1 MRKTF
6 ENGDYIEY
14 IKCTSGYMVSGYSGP
29 IGIMIQELL
38 YELKLDYI
46 YVRSDID
53 YGSQIGASK
62 RDLRIVYRE
71 GTYSVNP
78 TDVLKRFGCKVLPK
92 GYLIT
97 RDGLPYDYIEAPNGI
112 VSEKDAH
119 KFYLGVI
126 PAHLHVISGG
136 LMRELIPT
144 VINHDLSLTAAL
156 QIPTELHYKRKNV
169 GNSIILRDFPFDLT
183 PNQIAMVAL
192 KDSYDWY
199 SLVDG
204 CTIKYNGHIIE
215 RGNYIYS
222 EHFFIDGRLVSKDD
236 ISIFW
241 DSHMSGSVIVEFKD
255 NSLLT
260 LSEYGKKLVQYML
273 ERDFPLQKLN
283 IATVDREILWINDRP
298 VPIPDTIKTVEEALD
313 AYTK

>member
-1 MRKTF
+1 MRKFF

-14 IKCTSGYMVSGYSGP
+14 IKCTSGYMVSGYRGP
-29 IGIMIQELL
+29 IGIMFQEFLQELNL
-38 YELKLDYI
+38 NYVYI
-46 YVRSDID
+46 RSDLN

-62 RDLRIVYRE
+62 GDLRIVYKD
-71 GTYSVNP
+71 GTYVANP
-78 TDVLKRFGCKVLPK
+78 VDILKRFGCKVLPK

-97 RDGLPYDYIEAPNGI
+97 RDGLPYDYIEAPNGLI
-112 VSEKDAH
+112 SEKDAH

-126 PAHLHVISGG
+126 PAHLYVMAGG
-136 LMRELIPT
+136 LMRELIPS
-144 VINHDLSLTAAL
+144 IFDSDLSLTAAL
-156 QIPTELHYKRKNV
+156 DIPTELHYKRKNV
-169 GNSIILRDFPFDLT
+169 GNSVILRDFPFDLA
-183 PNQIAMVAL
+183 PNQIAEVAL
-192 KDSYDWY
+192 KGNCDWY

-204 CTIKYNGHIIE
+204 ATIKYRGRVIE
-215 RGNYIYS
+215 PEGDYS
-222 EHFFIDGRLVSKDD
+222 REHFFIDGKIVSEDD
-236 ISIFW
+236 ISILW
-241 DSHMSGSVIVEFKD
+241 DSHMYGSVIVELKD

-298 VPIPDTIKTVEEALD
+298 VPIPSSIKSIEEALD

>member
-1 MRKTF
+1 MRKTYI
-6 ENGDYIEY
+6 NGDYFEY
-14 IKCTSGYMVSGYSGP
+14 IECTGGYLVTEYSGP
-29 IGIMIQELL
+29 IGMMLQEFLN
-38 YELKLDYI
+38 ELHLDYI
-46 YVRSDID
+46 FLRNDLD

-62 RDLRIVYRE
+62 GDMKIVYRNDA
-71 GTYSVNP
+71 YVVNP
-78 TDVLKRFGCKVLPK
+78 VDILKRFGCKVLPK
-92 GYLIT
+92 GYIIT

-126 PAHLHVISGG
+126 PTRLYVMSGG
-136 LMRELIPT
+136 LARDLIPSMFDG
-144 VINHDLSLTAAL
+144 DLSLTAAL

-169 GNSIILRDFPFDLT
+169 DHSVILRDFPYELA
-183 PNQIAMVAL
+183 PNQIAEIAL
-192 KDSYDWY
+192 KDNCDWY

-204 CTIKYNGHIIE
+204 ATIKYMGHVMMPE
-215 RGNYIYS
+215 GDFSR
-222 EHFFIDGRLVSKDD
+222 EKFFIDGRIVSEDD

-241 DSHMSGSVIVEFKD
+241 DSHMTGSVIVELKD

-260 LSEYGKKLVQYML
+260 LSEYGKKLIQYML

-298 VPIPDTIKTVEEALD
+298 VPIPSSIKSVEEALD

>member
-6 ENGDYIEY
+6 ANGDYIEY
-14 IKCTSGYMVSGYSGP
+14 IECTSGYMVSGYSGP
-29 IGIMIQELL
+29 IGIMLQEFLQELNL
-38 YELKLDYI
+38 NYVYI
-46 YVRSDID
+46 RSDLN

-62 RDLRIVYRE
+62 GDLRIVYKD
-71 GTYSVNP
+71 GTYVANP
-78 TDVLKRFGCKVLPK
+78 VDILKRFDCKVLPK

-97 RDGLPYDYIEAPNGI
+97 RDGLPYDYIEAPNGLI
-112 VSEKDAH
+112 SEKDAH

-126 PAHLHVISGG
+126 PAHLYVMAGG
-136 LMRELIPT
+136 LMRDLIPS
-144 VINHDLSLTAAL
+144 IFDGDLNLTTAL
-156 QIPTELHYKRKNV
+156 QIPTELHYKRKNI
-169 GNSIILRDFPFDLT
+169 GNSVILRDFPFDLA
-183 PNQIAMVAL
+183 PNQIAEVAL
-192 KDSYDWY
+192 KDNCDWY

-204 CTIKYNGHIIE
+204 ATIKYKGKVIE
-215 RGNYIYS
+215 SEGDYS
-222 EHFFIDGRLVSKDD
+222 REHFFIDGKIVSEDD

-241 DSHMSGSVIVEFKD
+241 DSHMYGSVIVELKD

-283 IATVDREILWINDRP
+283 IATVDREIMWINDRP
-298 VPIPDTIKTVEEALD
+298 VPIPSSIKSIEEALD

>member
-6 ENGDYIEY
+6 ANGDYIEY
-14 IKCTSGYMVSGYSGP
+14 IECISYYMVSGYSGP
-29 IGIMIQELL
+29 IGMMLQEFLN
-38 YELKLDYI
+38 ELNLDYI
-46 YVRSDID
+46 FIRRDLD
-53 YGSQIGASK
+53 YGSEIGDSK
-62 RDLRIVYRE
+62 NNLRIVYRD
-71 GTYSVNP
+71 GTYVANP
-78 TDVLKRFGCKVLPK
+78 VTTLSRFGCKVTPK
-92 GYLIT
+92 GYIIT
-97 RDGLPYDYIEAPNGI
+97 RDGLPYDYIEAPNGV
-112 VSEKDAH
+112 VSDKDAH

-126 PAHLHVISGG
+126 PTRLYVMAGG
-136 LMRELIPT
+136 LVRELIPS
-144 VINHDLSLTAAL
+144 IFDGDLSLTAAL

-169 GNSIILRDFPFDLT
+169 GNSVILRDFPYELA
-183 PNQIAMVAL
+183 PNQIAEVAL
-192 KDSYDWY
+192 KDDCDWY

-204 CTIKYNGHIIE
+204 ATIKYRGHVIE
-215 RGNYIYS
+215 SEGDYS
-222 EHFFIDGRLVSKDD
+222 REHFFIDGKIVSEDD

-241 DSHMSGSVIVEFKD
+241 DSHMYGSVIVELKD

-298 VPIPDTIKTVEEALD
+298 VPIPSSIKSIEEALD

>member
-6 ENGDYIEY
+6 ANGDYIEY
-14 IKCTSGYMVSGYSGP
+14 IECTSGYMVSGYSGP
-29 IGIMIQELL
+29 IGIMLQEFLQELNL
-38 YELKLDYI
+38 NYVYI
-46 YVRSDID
+46 RSDLN

-62 RDLRIVYRE
+62 GDLRIVYKD
-71 GTYSVNP
+71 GTYVANP
-78 TDVLKRFGCKVLPK
+78 VDILKRFGCKVLPK

-97 RDGLPYDYIEAPNGI
+97 RDGLPYDYIEAPNGLI
-112 VSEKDAH
+112 SEKDAH

-126 PAHLHVISGG
+126 PAHLYVMAGG
-136 LMRELIPT
+136 LMRELIPSMFDG
-144 VINHDLSLTAAL
+144 DLSLTAAL
-156 QIPTELHYKRKNV
+156 DIPTELHYKRKSV
-169 GNSIILRDFPFDLT
+169 GNSVILRDFPFDLA
-183 PNQIAMVAL
+183 PNQIAEVAL
-192 KDSYDWY
+192 KGNYDWY

-204 CTIKYNGHIIE
+204 ATIKYRGHVIGPE
-215 RGNYIYS
+215 GDYS
-222 EHFFIDGRLVSKDD
+222 REHFFIDGKIVSEDD

-241 DSHMSGSVIVEFKD
+241 DSHMYGSVIVELKD

-283 IATVDREILWINDRP
+283 IATVDREIMWINDRP
-298 VPIPDTIKTVEEALD
+298 VPIPSSIKSIEEALD

>member
-6 ENGDYIEY
+6 ANGDYIEY
-14 IKCTSGYMVSGYSGP
+14 IECTSGYMVSGYSGP
-29 IGIMIQELL
+29 IGIMLQEFLQELNL
-38 YELKLDYI
+38 NYVYI
-46 YVRSDID
+46 RSDLN

-62 RDLRIVYRE
+62 GDLRIVYKD
-71 GTYSVNP
+71 GTYVANP
-78 TDVLKRFGCKVLPK
+78 VDILKRFGCKVLPK

-97 RDGLPYDYIEAPNGI
+97 RDGLPYDYIEAPNGLI
-112 VSEKDAH
+112 SAH

-126 PAHLHVISGG
+126 PAHLYVMAGG
-136 LMRELIPT
+136 LMRELIPSMFDG
-144 VINHDLSLTAAL
+144 DLSLTAAL
-156 QIPTELHYKRKNV
+156 DIPTELHYKRKNV
-169 GNSIILRDFPFDLT
+169 GNSVILRDFPFDLA
-183 PNQIAMVAL
+183 PNQIAEVAL
-192 KDSYDWY
+192 KGNCDWY

-204 CTIKYNGHIIE
+204 ATIKYRGHVIE
-215 RGNYIYS
+215 PEGDYS
-222 EHFFIDGRLVSKDD
+222 REHFFIDGRLVSKDD

-241 DSHMSGSVIVEFKD
+241 DSHMYGSVIVELKD

-273 ERDFPLQKLN
+273 ERDIPIQKLN

-298 VPIPDTIKTVEEALD
+298 IPIPNTIKSVEEALD

>member
-1 MRKTF
+1 MRKFF

-14 IKCTSGYMVSGYSGP
+14 VNCTSGCMISGYSGP
-29 IGIMIQELL
+29 IGIMIQEFLQ
-38 YELKLDYI
+38 ESNLDYI
-46 YVRSDID
+46 FIRSDLD

-62 RDLRIVYRE
+62 ENLKIVYRNDA
-71 GTYSVNP
+71 YVVNP
-78 TDVLKRFGCKVLPK
+78 VNILKRFGCKALPK

-97 RDGLPYDYIEAPNGI
+97 RDGLPYDYIEASNSVI
-112 VSEKDAH
+112 SEKDAH
-119 KFYLGVI
+119 KFYIGVI
-126 PAHLHVISGG
+126 PALLHVISGG
-136 LMRELIPT
+136 LMRSLIPSMFDS
-144 VINHDLSLTAAL
+144 DLSLTAAL
-156 QIPTELHYKRKNV
+156 QIPTELHYRRKNV
-169 GNSIILRDFPFDLT
+169 EHSIILRDFPFDLA
-183 PNQIAMVAL
+183 PNQIAEVAL
-192 KDSYDWY
+192 KDNCDWY

-204 CTIKYNGHIIE
+204 ATIKYKGRVIE
-215 RGNYIYS
+215 PEGDYS
-222 EHFFIDGRLVSKDD
+222 REHFFIDGKIVSEDD

-241 DSHMSGSVIVEFKD
+241 DSHMSGSVIVELKN

-260 LSEYGKKLVQYML
+260 LSGYGKKLVQYML

>member
-1 MRKTF
+1 MRKIF
-6 ENGDYIEY
+6 DNGDYFEY
-14 IKCTSGYMVSGYSGP
+14 VQCTLGYMVSGYSGS
-29 IGIMIQELL
+29 IGMMIQEFLQ
-38 YELKLDYI
+38 ESHLDYI
-46 YVRSDID
+46 FLRSDLN
-53 YGSQIGASK
+53 YGSQIGTSK
-62 RDLRIVYRE
+62 ETLKIVYRD
-71 GTYSVNP
+71 GAYVVNP
-78 TDVLKRFGCKVLPK
+78 VNLLKRFGCKVTPK
-92 GYLIT
+92 GYIVT
-97 RDGLPYDYIEAPNGI
+97 RDGLPYDYIEAPNGVI
-112 VSEKDAH
+112 SDKDAH

-126 PAHLHVISGG
+126 PTRLNIIAGG
-136 LMRELIPT
+136 LMRGLIPA
-144 VINHDLSLTAAL
+144 IFDSDLKLTAAL

-169 GNSIILRDFPFDLT
+169 GHSTVLRDFPFDLT
-183 PNQIAMVAL
+183 PNQIAEVAL
-192 KDSYDWY
+192 KDNCGWY

-241 DSHMSGSVIVEFKD
+241 DSHMYGSVIVELKD

-260 LSEYGKKLVQYML
+260 LSKYGKKLVQYML
-273 ERDFPLQKLN
+273 ERDIPIQKLN

-298 VPIPDTIKTVEEALD
+298 IPIPNTIKSVEEALD

>member
-6 ENGDYIEY
+6 ANGDYIEY
-14 IKCTSGYMVSGYSGP
+14 IECTSGYMVSGYSGP
-29 IGIMIQELL
+29 IGMMLQEFLQEFNL
-38 YELKLDYI
+38 NYVYI
-46 YVRSDID
+46 RSDLD

-62 RDLRIVYRE
+62 GDLKIVYRE
-71 GTYSVNP
+71 GTYVVNP

-97 RDGLPYDYIEAPNGI
+97 RDGLPYDYIEAPNGLI
-112 VSEKDAH
+112 SEKDAH

-126 PAHLHVISGG
+126 PAHLYVMAGG
-136 LMRELIPT
+136 LMRELIPSMFDG
-144 VINHDLSLTAAL
+144 DLGLTAAL
-156 QIPTELHYKRKNV
+156 DIPTELHYKRKNV
-169 GNSIILRDFPFDLT
+169 GNSVILRDFPFDLA
-183 PNQIAMVAL
+183 PNQIAEVAL
-192 KDSYDWY
+192 KDNCDWY

-204 CTIKYNGHIIE
+204 ATIKYKGKVIE
-215 RGNYIYS
+215 PEGDYS
-222 EHFFIDGRLVSKDD
+222 REHFFIDGKIVLEDD

-241 DSHMSGSVIVEFKD
+241 DSHMSGSVIVELKD

>member
-6 ENGDYIEY
+6 ANGDYIEY
-14 IKCTSGYMVSGYSGP
+14 IECTSGYMVSGYSGP
-29 IGIMIQELL
+29 IGILLQEFLQ
-38 YELKLDYI
+38 EFKLDYI
-46 YVRSDID
+46 FIRSDLN

-62 RDLRIVYRE
+62 GDLRIVYKD
-71 GTYSVNP
+71 GTYVANP
-78 TDVLKRFGCKVLPK
+78 VDILKRFSCKVLPK

-97 RDGLPYDYIEAPNGI
+97 RDRLPYDYIEAPNGLI
-112 VSEKDAH
+112 SEKDAH

-126 PAHLHVISGG
+126 PAHLYVMAGG
-136 LMRELIPT
+136 LMRELIPSMFDG
-144 VINHDLSLTAAL
+144 DLSLTAAL
-156 QIPTELHYKRKNV
+156 DIPTELHYKRKNV
-169 GNSIILRDFPFDLT
+169 GNSVILRDFPFDLA
-183 PNQIAMVAL
+183 PNQIAEVAL
-192 KDSYDWY
+192 KDNCDWY

-204 CTIKYNGHIIE
+204 ATIKYRGHVIE
-215 RGNYIYS
+215 PEGDYS
-222 EHFFIDGRLVSKDD
+222 RERFFIDGKIVSEDD
-236 ISIFW
+236 VSIFW
-241 DSHMSGSVIVEFKD
+241 DSHMSGSVIVELKD

-298 VPIPDTIKTVEEALD
+298 VPIPSSIKSIEEALD

>member
-1 MRKTF
+1 MRKFF

-14 IKCTSGYMVSGYSGP
+14 VKWDTGYMVSGYSGQ
-29 IGIMIQELL
+29 IGIRLQELL
-38 YELKLDYI
+38 QELKLDYVF
-46 YVRSDID
+46 VRSDLN

-62 RDLRIVYRE
+62 ENLRIVYRE
-71 GTYSVNP
+71 CTYAVSPV
-78 TDVLKRFGCKVLPK
+78 DVLKRFGCKVLPK

-97 RDGLPYDYIEAPNGI
+97 RDGLPYDYIETPNGVI
-112 VSEKDAH
+112 SEKDAH

-126 PAHLHVISGG
+126 PARLYVVCGG
-136 LMRELIPT
+136 LMRDLIPS
-144 VINHDLSLTAAL
+144 IFDGDLNLTTAL

-169 GNSIILRDFPFDLT
+169 GNSVILRDFPFDLA
-183 PNQIAMVAL
+183 PNQIAEVAL
-192 KDSYDWY
+192 KDNCDWY

-204 CTIKYNGHIIE
+204 ATIKYKGRVIE
-215 RGNYIYS
+215 PEGDYS
-222 EHFFIDGRLVSKDD
+222 REHFFIDGKIVSEDD

-241 DSHMSGSVIVEFKD
+241 DSHMYGSVIVELKD

-298 VPIPDTIKTVEEALD
+298 VPIPSSIKSIEEALD

>member
-1 MRKTF
+1 MRKFF

-14 IKCTSGYMVSGYSGP
+14 VKCDTGYMVSECSGP
-29 IGIMIQELL
+29 IGIRLQEFLQ
-38 YELKLDYI
+38 ELKLDYVF
-46 YVRSDID
+46 VRSDLN

-62 RDLRIVYRE
+62 ENLRIVYRE
-71 GTYSVNP
+71 GTYAVNP
-78 TDVLKRFGCKVLPK
+78 VDVLKRFGCKVLPK

-97 RDGLPYDYIEAPNGI
+97 RDRLPYDYIEAPNGVI
-112 VSEKDAH
+112 SEKDAH

-126 PAHLHVISGG
+126 PARLYVVCGG
-136 LMRELIPT
+136 LMRDLIPS
-144 VINHDLSLTAAL
+144 IFDGDLNLTAAL
-156 QIPTELHYKRKNV
+156 QIPTELHYKRKNI
-169 GNSIILRDFPFDLT
+169 GNSMILRDFPYELA
-183 PNQIAMVAL
+183 PNQIAEVTL
-192 KDSYDWY
+192 KDDCDWY

-204 CTIKYNGHIIE
+204 ATIKYKGRVIE
-215 RGNYIYS
+215 PEGDYS
-222 EHFFIDGRLVSKDD
+222 REHFFIDGKIVSEDD

-241 DSHMSGSVIVEFKD
+241 DSHMYGSVIVELKD

-283 IATVDREILWINDRP
+283 IATVDREIMWINDRP
-298 VPIPDTIKTVEEALD
+298 VPIPSSIKSIEEALD

>member
-6 ENGDYIEY
+6 ANGDYIEY
-14 IKCTSGYMVSGYSGP
+14 IECTSGYMVSGYSGP
-29 IGIMIQELL
+29 IGIMLQEFLQELNL
-38 YELKLDYI
+38 NYVYI
-46 YVRSDID
+46 RSDLN

-62 RDLRIVYRE
+62 GDLRIVYKD
-71 GTYSVNP
+71 GTYVANP
-78 TDVLKRFGCKVLPK
+78 VDILKRFGCKVLPK

-97 RDGLPYDYIEAPNGI
+97 RDGLPYDYIEAPNGV
-112 VSEKDAH
+112 VSDKDAH

-126 PAHLHVISGG
+126 PTRLYVMAGG
-136 LMRELIPT
+136 LVRELIPS
-144 VINHDLSLTAAL
+144 IFDGDLSLTAAL

-169 GNSIILRDFPFDLT
+169 GNSVILRDFPFELA
-183 PNQIAMVAL
+183 PNQIAEVAL
-192 KDSYDWY
+192 KDNCDWY

-204 CTIKYNGHIIE
+204 ATIKYRGHVIE
-215 RGNYIYS
+215 PEGDYS
-222 EHFFIDGRLVSKDD
+222 REHFFIDGKIVSEDD

-241 DSHMSGSVIVEFKD
+241 DSHMYGSVIVELKD

-283 IATVDREILWINDRP
+283 IATVDREIMWINDRP
-298 VPIPDTIKTVEEALD
+298 VPIPSSIKSIEEALD

>member
-1 MRKTF
+1 MRKFF
-6 ENGDYIEY
+6 EKGDYIEY
-14 IKCTSGYMVSGYSGP
+14 VKCDTGYMVSGCSGP
-29 IGIMIQELL
+29 IGIRLQEFLQ
-38 YELKLDYI
+38 ELKLDYVF
-46 YVRSDID
+46 VRSDLN

-62 RDLRIVYRE
+62 ENLRIVYRD
-71 GTYSVNP
+71 GTYAVNP
-78 TDVLKRFGCKVLPK
+78 VDVLKRFGCRVLPK

-97 RDGLPYDYIEAPNGI
+97 RDGLPYDYIEAPNGVI
-112 VSEKDAH
+112 SEKDAH

-126 PAHLHVISGG
+126 PARLYVVCGG
-136 LMRELIPT
+136 LMRDLIPS
-144 VINHDLSLTAAL
+144 IFDGDLNLTAAL
-156 QIPTELHYKRKNV
+156 QIPTELHYKRKNI
-169 GNSIILRDFPFDLT
+169 GNSMILRDFPYELA
-183 PNQIAMVAL
+183 PNQIAEVAL
-192 KDSYDWY
+192 KDDCDWY

-204 CTIKYNGHIIE
+204 ATIKYKGRVIE
-215 RGNYIYS
+215 PEGDYS
-222 EHFFIDGRLVSKDD
+222 REHFFIDGKIVSEDD

-241 DSHMSGSVIVEFKD
+241 DSHMYGSVIVELKD

-298 VPIPDTIKTVEEALD
+298 VPIPSSIKSIEEALD

>member
-1 MRKTF
+1 MRKTYV
-6 ENGDYIEY
+6 NGDYLEY
-14 IKCTSGYMVSGYSGP
+14 IECTGSYLVTGYSGP
-29 IGIMIQELL
+29 IGMMLQEFLH
-38 YELKLDYI
+38 ESNLDYI
-46 YVRSDID
+46 FIRSDLN

-62 RDLRIVYRE
+62 GNLRIVYRE
-71 GTYSVNP
+71 GTYVDNPVNI
-78 TDVLKRFGCKVLPK
+78 LSRFGCKVTPK
-92 GYLIT
+92 GYIIT

-112 VSEKDAH
+112 LSEKDAH

-126 PAHLHVISGG
+126 PTRLYVTAGG
-136 LMRELIPT
+136 LARDLIPSMFDG
-144 VINHDLSLTAAL
+144 DLSLTAAL
-156 QIPTELHYKRKNV
+156 QIPTELLYKRKTV
-169 GNSIILRDFPFDLT
+169 GHSIVLRDFPFDLA
-183 PNQIAMVAL
+183 PNQIAEVAL
-192 KDSYDWY
+192 KDNCDWY

-204 CTIKYNGHIIE
+204 ATIKYRGHVIE
-215 RGNYIYS
+215 PEGDYS
-222 EHFFIDGRLVSKDD
+222 REHFFIDGKIVSEDD

-241 DSHMSGSVIVEFKD
+241 DSHMSYSVIVELKD

-298 VPIPDTIKTVEEALD
+298 VPIPSSIKSIEGALD

>member
-14 IKCTSGYMVSGYSGP
+14 IECISYYMVTGYSGP
-29 IGIMIQELL
+29 IGMLLQEFLR
-38 YELKLDYI
+38 ELNLDYI
-46 YVRSDID
+46 FIRRDLD
-53 YGSQIGASK
+53 YGSEIGYSK
-62 RDLRIVYRE
+62 NNLRIVYRDDS
-71 GTYSVNP
+71 YVVNP
-78 TDVLKRFGCKVLPK
+78 VDILKRFGCKVLPK

-97 RDGLPYDYIEAPNGI
+97 RDGLPYDCIEAHNG
-112 VSEKDAH
+112 VLSEKDAH

-126 PAHLHVISGG
+126 PTHLRVIAGG
-136 LMRELIPT
+136 LMRDLIPS
-144 VINHDLSLTAAL
+144 IFDGDLNLTTAL
-156 QIPTELHYKRKNV
+156 QIPTELRYKRKNV
-169 GNSIILRDFPFDLT
+169 GNSVILRDFPFDLA
-183 PNQIAMVAL
+183 PNQIAEVAL
-192 KDSYDWY
+192 KDNCDWY

-204 CTIKYNGHIIE
+204 ATIKYKGKVIE
-215 RGNYIYS
+215 PEGDYS
-222 EHFFIDGRLVSKDD
+222 REHFFIDGSIVSEDD

-241 DSHMSGSVIVEFKD
+241 DSHMYGSVIVELKD

-273 ERDFPLQKLN
+273 ERDIPIQKLN

-298 VPIPDTIKTVEEALD
+298 IPIPNTIKSVEEALD